1 MLKRISCRVVRS
13 VALSKSGDVVAAN
26 VRVRQESDSIRDR
39 GLFCEVLQN
48 GNPAGAHNL
57 SLGGLSYTS
66 RLGIARVSTE
76 NSLTGQN
83 LDCYA

>member
-1 MLKRISCRVVRS
+1 MPKRISCRVVRS
-13 VALSKSGDVVAAN
+13 VALSKSSDVVAVN
-26 VRVRQESDSIRDR
+26 VRVRHGSDSVRDR

-48 GNPAGAHNL
+48 GNPAKAHNPT
-57 SLGGLSYTS
+57 LGSLSYTS

-76 NSLTGQN
+76 NSLRGQN

>member
-13 VALSKSGDVVAAN
+13 VALSKSSDVVAVN
-26 VRVRQESDSIRDR
+26 VWGRHASDSVSDR

-48 GNPAGAHNL
+48 GNPAKAHNL
-57 SLGGLSYTS
+57 TLGSLSYTS